1 MEPEAARL
9 RRTDIGIIRGV
20 RGKLQIISLRALPE
34 KRNLA
39 HLLLKHLTGAFALQD
54 LAHTQDEDDGW
65 VVSRP
70 EEESMDAALLEGLA
84 PQFEGWTDAN
94 VHAALIVR
102 RGKLVYEHYF
112 TGEDKAW
119 ATPLGR
125 VSYHSRLRHDLRSIT
140 KSITSLLFGVAV
152 DRGWIKDIDEPVF
165 SFFPEHADLRTP
177 EKNRISLRHLLTM
190 SAGLAWNEYLP
201 YSDPANSE
209 RRMIDAPDRCRYVLE
224 QPIARPAG
232 LVYAYN
238 GGLTALLAT
247 ILQKTSGRSVDAL
260 AAEMLFDPLGIRDV
274 EWVRYADGTPNAV
287 SGLRMRPR
295 DLAKIGQAVLARGTW
310 NGKRIVSEA
319 WLDESTSP
327 HVNGEGLFFYGFQWW
342 LGRSLVRR
350 REIRW
355 VSGVGYGG
363 QRLFIVPDLDLVVV
377 VMAGLY
383 DNPVLQSV
391 PGEVILRRYALS
403 AALAA

>member
-1 MEPEAARL
+1 MEE
-9 RRTDIGIIRGV
+9 
-20 RGKLQIISLRALPE
+20 
-34 KRNLA
+34 
-39 HLLLKHLTGAFALQD
+39 LTHPQD
-54 LAHTQDEDDGW
+54 QNDGW

-70 EEESMDAALLEGLA
+70 EDEDMDAILLGGLA
-84 PQFEGWTDAN
+84 PQFESWTDAN
-94 VHAALIVR
+94 VHAALIVHH
-102 RGKLVYEHYF
+102 GKLVYEHYF
-112 TGEDKAW
+112 TGEDNAW

-125 VSYHSRLRHDLRSIT
+125 VSYHSKLRHDLRSIT
-140 KSITSLLFGVAV
+140 KSTTSLLFGMAV
-152 DRGWIKDIDEPVF
+152 DRGWIKDLDESVF
-165 SFFPEHADLRTP
+165 SYFPEHIDLRTP
-177 EKNRISLRHLLTM
+177 EKGRINLRHLLTM

-209 RRMIDAPDRCRYVLE
+209 RRMIDAPDQCRYVLE
-224 QPIARPAG
+224 QPIARPPGVAY
-232 LVYAYN
+232 VYN

-247 ILQKTSGRSVDAL
+247 ILQKTSGRPVDVL
-260 AAEMLFDPLGIRDV
+260 AAEMLFDPLGIQDV

-295 DLAKIGQAVLARGTW
+295 DLAKIGQAILGRGMW
-310 NGKRIVSEA
+310 NGRRIVSEA
-319 WLDESTSP
+319 WVDESTSP

-355 VSGVGYGG
+355 ISGVGYGG
-363 QRLFIVPDLDLVVV
+363 QRLFIVPELDLVVV

-391 PGEVILRRYALS
+391 PGEVILRRYALP